1 MKNVLIT
8 NATII
13 DGTGKK
19 PLENRDILVEKNIIK
34 DIIPSNSLKNPE
46 FEIIDAQGSFIL
58 PGFIDT
64 HTHLMANGFRMEDN
78 MQKPLA
84 LHFYNALKNMEKT
97 LNAGVTTVRDAGLAD
112 AGVKMAAEKNLFP
125 APRMQICVMPLSI
138 SGGHFDFFLKSGFD
152 MKLSYP
158 GLPESICDGEA
169 EVRKRTREV
178 LRSGAEVIKVMATG
192 GVISAND
199 SPEFSQ
205 FTLKELQ
212 AVVEEADYKGG
223 LKVMAHAHGIEG
235 IKNSLKA
242 GIHSI
247 EHGTYL
253 DQEAAD
259 MMVENNAYLVPT
271 FVVTNLNKKKALQGE
286 LPEYSRKEAIEISH
300 VHQENMELAYHSGV
314 QIVMGTD
321 CGVVEHGN
329 NLLELE
335 YLCKMGMEPQ
345 EALMAGTLKAAQCI
359 GWEEKIGSIEK
370 GKLADMVLVKKNPL
384 DDISSLSDDENIL
397 MVIKDGTVFKDN
409 LNGSD

>member
-1 MKNVLIT
+1 MKNVLII

-34 DIIPSNSLKNPE
+34 DIIPSNSLNNPE
-46 FEIIDAQGSFIL
+46 VEIIDAQGSFIL

-64 HTHLMANGFRMEDN
+64 HIHLMANGFRMEDN

-112 AGVKMAAEKNLFP
+112 AGVKMASEKNLFP
-125 APRMQICVMPLSI
+125 APRMQISVMPLSI

-169 EVRKRTREV
+169 EVRKRTREI

-212 AVVEEADYKGG
+212 SVVEEANYKGG
-223 LKVMAHAHGIEG
+223 LKVMAHAHGTEG

-247 EHGTYL
+247 EHGTYI

-300 VHQENMELAYHSGV
+300 VHQENMGLAYHSGV

-335 YLCKMGMEPQ
+335 YLCKMGMEPM
-345 EALMAGTLKAAQCI
+345 EALMAGTLKAAECM

-370 GKLADMVLVKKNPL
+370 GKLADMVMVKKNPL
-384 DDISSLSDDENIL
+384 DDISSLSDEENIL
-397 MVIKDGTVFKDN
+397 MVIKDGKIVKAN
-409 LNGSD
+409 QE

>member
-8 NATII
+8 NAVII

-34 DIIPSNSLKNPE
+34 DIIPSNSLNNPE

-64 HTHLMANGFRMEDN
+64 HTHVMANGFKMEDT
-78 MQKPLA
+78 MQRPLA
-84 LHFYNALKNMEKT
+84 LHFYNALENMEKT

-112 AGVKMAAEKNLFP
+112 AGVKMAADKNLFP

-158 GLPESICDGEA
+158 GLPDSICDGEA

-199 SPEFSQ
+199 SPEFAQ
-205 FTLKELQ
+205 FTIKELQ

-223 LKVMAHAHGIEG
+223 LKVMAHAHGTDG

-271 FVVTNLNKKKALQGE
+271 FVVTNLNKKKAQQGE

-329 NLLELE
+329 NLLELK

-345 EALMAGTLKAAQCI
+345 EAIMAGTLKAARCM
-359 GWEEKIGSIEK
+359 GWEKKLGSIEK
-370 GKLADMVLVKKNPL
+370 GKLADLVMVKTNPL
-384 DDISSLSDDENIL
+384 EDISSLAREKNIS
-397 MVIKDGTVFKDN
+397 MVIKDGKIVKDIRK
-409 LNGSD
+409 